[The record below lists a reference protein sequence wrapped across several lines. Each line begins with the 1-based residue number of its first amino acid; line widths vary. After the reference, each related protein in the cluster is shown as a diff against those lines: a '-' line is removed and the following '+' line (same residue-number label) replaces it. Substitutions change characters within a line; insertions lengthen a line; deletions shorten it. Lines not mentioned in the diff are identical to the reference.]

1 MAGIAVIA
9 PISKP
14 KLIKNGCENDG
25 TNFRQRTS
33 FSPACGQVEI
43 FIRAI
48 LDKDDANTAGG
59 KLLGWECEECGSIFS
74 DRAKNLPGW
83 KPPVI
88 KK

>member
-1 MAGIAVIA
+1 MMAR
-9 PISKP
+9 
-14 KLIKNGCENDG
+14 
-25 TNFRQRTS
+25 NFRQRTS
-33 FSPACGQVEI
+33 FLPSFGQVEI

-59 KLLGWECEECGSIFS
+59 KLLGMGVEECGSIFS

>member
-59 KLLGWECEECGSIFS
+59 KLLGWECEECGAIFS
-74 DRAKNLPGW
+74 HGAKNLPGW